1 MMIMHRFLDLQMLTA
16 RDEAQLTE
24 TFVRVLRSGWYV
36 LGQEVEAF
44 EREFATLCGVKH
56 TIGVGNGLDALI
68 LILKGYQH
76 LGRLRPGAQVILP
89 DNSFIATALA
99 VDAAGCVPVLVDPED
114 DGFLIDPQRV
124 EAAITPETGA
134 IIAVH
139 LYGQLANMARLREIA
154 DRHGLLLIED
164 AAQAHGAMDSRSV
177 SAGALGDAAGFSFF
191 PVKNVGA
198 LGDAGA
204 VTTSDSAL
212 AEAIRN
218 LRNYGSSEKYVH
230 TSKGTNSRLD
240 ELQAAMLRVKLGRMH
255 EDAQLR
261 AELAARFI
269 ASIHNPAISLP
280 TPSEHPAEH
289 VWHLFVVRCAHRDA
303 LQAHLQAC
311 GVPTLIHYP
320 IPIHGQ
326 RAYSEL
332 NAACLPVSDRLAAE
346 VLSLPLYPGMPEA
359 LVEAVI
365 EACNR
370 FAAPATAPQPKEPTC
385 H

>member
-1 MMIMHRFLDLQMLTA
+1 MHRFLDLQMLTL

-24 TFVRVLRSGWYV
+24 AFVRVLRSGWYV

-44 EREFATLCGVKH
+44 EREFAALCGVDH
-56 TIGVGNGLDALI
+56 CMGVGNGLDALI
-68 LILKGYQH
+68 LILKGYQQ
-76 LGRLRPGAQVILP
+76 LGRLAPGAEVIVP
-89 DNSFIATALA
+89 DNSFVATALA
-99 VDAAGCVPVLVDPED
+99 VDAAGCVPVLIDPED
-114 DGFLIDPQRV
+114 DGFLIDPARV
-124 EAAITPETGA
+124 EAAITPRTGA

-139 LYGQLANMARLREIA
+139 LYGELADMARLRKIA
-154 DRHGLLLIED
+154 DANGLLLIED
-164 AAQAHGAMDSRSV
+164 AAQAHGAVDVRGVSV
-177 SAGALGDAAGFSFF
+177 GALGDAAGFSFF

-204 VTTSDSAL
+204 VTTADSAL
-212 AEAIRN
+212 ADAIRN

-255 EDAQLR
+255 DDARQR
-261 AELAARFI
+261 AELAARLI
-269 ASIHNPAISLP
+269 RGI
-280 TPSEHPAEH
+280 EHPAIRLPAPGDQPLGH

-320 IPIHGQ
+320 IPIHRQ
-326 RAYSEL
+326 RAYAPL
-332 NAACLPVSDRLAAE
+332 NAAQLPVADRLAAE
-346 VLSLPLYPGMPEA
+346 VLSLPLYPGMPDA
-359 LVEAVI
+359 LVEALI
-365 EACNR
+365 EACNS
-370 FAAPATAPQPKEPTC
+370 FVAPAPVPASEESPC